1 MALTAQQARE
11 ASVALAKAEAGLL
24 TMSKTDLAAAVN
36 AMDAFLGANQTAIN
50 NAFPEPFKSTATT
63 AQKAAL
69 LSFVAL
75 RRWAG

>member
-11 ASVALAKAEAGLL
+11 AAVAMAKAEPGLL
-24 TMSKTDLAAAVN
+24 TMSKTDLVAAVN
-36 AMDAFLGANQTAIN
+36 AADAWATANSASYNTAL
-50 NAFPEPFKSTATT
+50 PDPFKTNATA

>member
-1 MALTAQQARE
+1 MAFTAQQARE
-11 ASVALAKAEAGLL
+11 AAIAMAQAESGLR
-24 TMSKTDLAAAVN
+24 TMSKSDLVAAVN
-36 AMDAFLGANQTAIN
+36 AADQWCTDNASSYNTAL
-50 NAFPEPFKSTATT
+50 PVPFRTTATA

>member
-1 MALTAQQARE
+1 MAFSTQQARE
-11 ASVALAKAEAGLL
+11 SAIALAKAEPGLMA
-24 TMSKTDLAAAVN
+24 MSKTDLVAAVN

-50 NAFPEPFKSTATT
+50 NAFPDPFKSAAST

-69 LSFVAL
+69 LSYVAL